1 VTDILSNRLQL
12 ISARTVAF
20 LDAES
25 LDHREAK
32 EALFRDGEG
41 FILYLSDGDMFG
53 GGRATQ
59 EQVPPPRASCKERL
73 LSLSTREALLW
84 LNESQTEL
92 GSFWG

>member
-1 VTDILSNRLQL
+1 VTDIPSNRLQL
-12 ISARTVAF
+12 ISARTVPF

-25 LDHREAK
+25 LDSREAK
-32 EALFRDGEG
+32 EPLFRDGED
-41 FILYLSDGDMFG
+41 FILYLSDG
-53 GGRATQ
+53 A
-59 EQVPPPRASCKERL
+59 PRSSYKERL